1 MVVSSS
7 RGRGEPEAGA
17 NEGPNVSDG
26 YTFAAVA
33 SITGVA
39 ESKLRYW
46 AQTGFVGPSL
56 RRGARQLYTFRDLVC
71 VKAAAELVERG
82 FKTTQIREALLLA
95 QNTLPNVE
103 GSRDALLRL
112 RVAFNG
118 VSLVVLDENAAYEV
132 TGQRVFDFGLAE
144 LADQA
149 SAAMDA
155 TPLSVKAPKVEGGR
169 LSAYEWFVEGL
180 GLEGQPGREDEA
192 AACYRQALAADPG
205 LAAAHTNLG
214 GLAYRRGDKEA
225 AREAFDK
232 ALSMDPEQA
241 EARFNLANLLL
252 EEGDVDLAADEYRRV
267 LVSNPEFAD
276 AHYNLATALEALG
289 SRAQARRHLGEYL
302 RLAQAGGDD
311 PWVLDARERLE
322 KLQ

>member
-7 RGRGEPEAGA
+7 KSPPATRADEES
-17 NEGPNVSDG
+17 VSDG
-26 YTFAAVA
+26 YTFATVA
-33 SITGVA
+33 AITGIA

-56 RRGARQLYTFRDLVC
+56 RRGTRQLYTFRDLVC
-71 VKAAAELVERG
+71 VKAAGELIDRG
-82 FKTTQIREALLLA
+82 FKTTQIREALAVA
-95 QNTLPNVE
+95 QATLPDVQ
-103 GSRDALLRL
+103 GSREALLRL

-118 VSLVVLDENAAYEV
+118 VSLVVLDEGAAYEV

-180 GLEGQPGREDEA
+180 ALEAQAGREDEA
-192 AACYRQALAADPG
+192 VACYRQALAADPG

-214 GLAYRRGDKEA
+214 GLAYRRGDREA
-225 AREAFDK
+225 ARAAFDK
-232 ALSMDPEQA
+232 ALAMDPEQS

-252 EEGDVDLAADEYRRV
+252 EDGDVDLAADEYRRV
-267 LVSNPEFAD
+267 LTSNPDFAD

-302 RLAQAGGDD
+302 RLAQTTGDD
-311 PWVLDARERLE
+311 PWVVDARERLE